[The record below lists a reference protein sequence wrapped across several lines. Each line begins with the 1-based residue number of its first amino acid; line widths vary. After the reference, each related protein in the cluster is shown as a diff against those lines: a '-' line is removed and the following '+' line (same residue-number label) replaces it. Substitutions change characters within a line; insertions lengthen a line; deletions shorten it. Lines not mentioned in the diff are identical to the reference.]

1 MQSAMMRGSWSSALY
16 SVKEN
21 LSYHRQNN
29 NIKKIYVS
37 NKGLINDRNP
47 SGLGWSM
54 KKGGNKMG
62 KFTLTQCP
70 INGFWYST

>member
-29 NIKKIYVS
+29 NVLKIYVS

-54 KKGGNKMG
+54 KKGAKMG
-62 KFTLTQCP
+62 KFTRTQCP